1 MKSIFIFSDI
11 LPDSVLKFE
20 FDKPDEPSGE
30 QRSYEIASR
39 MLFLTARWIR
49 NFCNVH
55 SISVELQIKFMLHTW
70 SDLFLIGISQCCTK
84 DDLKYIFETVR
95 YSQLFLLILYNRGMN
110 IVFFENILKNSKK
123 IPTSW
128 GLN

>member
-1 MKSIFIFSDI
+1 MLICDQDSILLSIVIFSDI

-95 YSQLFLLILYNRGMN
+95 YSLLLLIN
-110 IVFFENILKNSKK
+110 ISFPHK
-123 IPTSW
+123 I
-128 GLN
+128 